1 MLSYHFW
8 SPENLL
14 VFLIYLKYLK
24 GGLGVKKWGTFN
36 QGKKTSPT
44 IFGLTGTREDL
55 DERIGSLKSNHR
67 YKCSAVML
75 SSLSLK
81 SYHHIIVF
89 NFVKNP
95 FWQNPNGFTE
105 TSNGIDINS
114 CSAPLILILIHSLK
128 GHFYWRRLWQQ

>member
-1 MLSYHFW
+1 
-8 SPENLL
+8 
-14 VFLIYLKYLK
+14 
-24 GGLGVKKWGTFN
+24 
-36 QGKKTSPT
+36 
-44 IFGLTGTREDL
+44 
-55 DERIGSLKSNHR
+55 
-67 YKCSAVML
+67 ML

-114 CSAPLILILIHSLK
+114 CSAPIILIPPGTGCPHTDPAKLERNRDCDPC
-128 GHFYWRRLWQQ
+128 YWPGTLVIGISAMLCRVF